1 MKILTQKSGRNKCYF
16 EIQEDGVF
24 VKNSFIKELHEYK
37 VHFAD
42 IYDDETVFR
51 KKKDWVLLLISLSV
65 VFNSILLTIVI
76 NQSYHLSFSS
86 GSIVFV
92 MAMIPSLVI
101 TGLCNNEFRAESSKN
116 LAAAKP
122 LNFSYSKK
130 EMEEV
135 DAFIAEIRKS
145 KKDYYLK
152 EYYRIDN
159 LIPIQAQI
167 ARIHWLYESKYITES
182 DAKFILDELETQRII
197 RGI

>member
-1 MKILTQKSGRNKCYF
+1 MKILTQKNGRNKSCF
-16 EIQEDGVF
+16 EIQEDGVL
-24 VKNSFIKELHEYK
+24 VKNGFIKELHEYK

-51 KKKDWVLLLISLSV
+51 KKKDWVLLLISISV
-65 VFNSILLTIVI
+65 VFNSILITIVI
-76 NQSYHLSFSS
+76 NQSYNLSFSS
-86 GSIVFV
+86 GMIVFWI
-92 MAMIPSLVI
+92 AMIPSFIV
-101 TGLCNNEFRAESSKN
+101 TGLCNNEFRAESTKS

-130 EMEEV
+130 EMDEV

-152 EYYRIDN
+152 EFYRIDN
-159 LIPIQAQI
+159 LIPIQTQI

-182 DAKFILDELETQRII
+182 DARFILDELETQRII

>member
-16 EIQEDGVF
+16 EIHEDGFF

-51 KKKDWVLLLISLSV
+51 KKKDWVLLLISISV
-65 VFNSILLTIVI
+65 VFNSILITIVI
-76 NQSYHLSFSS
+76 NQSYNLSSSS
-86 GSIVFV
+86 GMIVFGI
-92 MAMIPSLVI
+92 AMIPSLVV
-101 TGLCNNEFRAESSKN
+101 TGLCNNEFRAESTKS

-135 DAFIAEIRKS
+135 DAFIAEIRKN

-159 LIPIQAQI
+159 LIPIQTQI

-182 DAKFILDELETQRII
+182 DARFILEELETQRII